1 MTSPLTWQGESTF
14 GTPLGIGYDGD
25 DSVTLY
31 LDTGSAQR
39 DVELDPDTAD
49 EMAVALATAAAAA
62 RAAGGAP

>member
-1 MTSPLTWQGESTF
+1 MSALTWSGESTF
-14 GTPLGIGYDGD
+14 GTPVGIGYDGD

-49 EMAVALATAAAAA
+49 QMAAALTDAAA
-62 RAAGGAP
+62 RARGAA